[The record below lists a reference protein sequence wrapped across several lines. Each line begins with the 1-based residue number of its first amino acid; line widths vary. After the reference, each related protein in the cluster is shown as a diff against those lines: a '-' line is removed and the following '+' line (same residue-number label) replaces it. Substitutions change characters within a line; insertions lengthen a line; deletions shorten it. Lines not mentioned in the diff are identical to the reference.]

1 MTQAPKPDLSEHE
14 EEAAPFEDVMRK
26 LLSAKPAPAKVPPA
40 DPVPPSKP
48 D

>member
-26 LLSAKPAPAKVPPA
+26 LLSAKPTPTK
-40 DPVPPSKP
+40 PSHP
-48 D
+48 EPEEPEG